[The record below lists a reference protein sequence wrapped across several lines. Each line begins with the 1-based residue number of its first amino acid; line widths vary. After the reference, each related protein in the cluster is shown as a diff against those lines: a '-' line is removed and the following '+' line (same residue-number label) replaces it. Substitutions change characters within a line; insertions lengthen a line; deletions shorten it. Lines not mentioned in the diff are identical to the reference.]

1 MFPKLSV
8 LIAESVCVVASGP
21 AASIPVGIRVMNVTS
36 TGKYMVSKGGGSE
49 KGQCLSKGKG
59 PGFGKASF
67 HARGIA
73 SENSEGLSE
82 LD

>member
-1 MFPKLSV
+1 MCRMFPKLSV

-21 AASIPVGIRVMNVTS
+21 AASIPVGILVMSATS
-36 TGKYMVSKGGGSE
+36 NGNYMVPRAGDPE
-49 KGQCLSKGKG
+49 KGKGFSNGKG

-67 HARGIA
+67 HARGVA
-73 SENSEGLSE
+73 SDGLSE

>member
-36 TGKYMVSKGGGSE
+36 TGKYMVSRAGD
-49 KGQCLSKGKG
+49 LRR
-59 PGFGKASF
+59 ANVL
-67 HARGIA
+67 ARA
-73 SENSEGLSE
+73 KVPDLVKHLFMPEA
-82 LD
+82 